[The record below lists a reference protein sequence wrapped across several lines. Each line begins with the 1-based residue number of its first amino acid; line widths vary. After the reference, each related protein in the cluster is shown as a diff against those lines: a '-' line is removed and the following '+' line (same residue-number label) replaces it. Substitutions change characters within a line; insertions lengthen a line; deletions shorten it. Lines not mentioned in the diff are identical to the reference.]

1 MTDMTFLLQLLINGL
16 VVGSIYAL
24 VATGFVIIYKSTSAL
39 NLAQGE
45 FLMVGAYICLHLISA
60 YKIPFVIAFAVTLIF
75 ATLLGMLVERVVL
88 RPLLGS
94 PVISVIMV
102 TLGLSGLLKSL
113 LQLFFGTSTI
123 PFPEV
128 FPTEPVLLGN
138 VPVAPGYLAAVGCSS
153 VLLILLTLFF
163 QYSRAGLA
171 LRATASNQQTA
182 LSMGISVKRMYAL
195 SWGIA
200 AAVSA
205 IGGILLG
212 TIRGGIDQSLAFM
225 GLKVLPVVILGG
237 LDSVIGAVIGGLVIG
252 LLENLTGGYIDP
264 LVGGGVKEVIPY
276 MLLVLILMIKPNGL
290 FGKKRIDRV

>member
-1 MTDMTFLLQLLINGL
+1 MDMAFLLQLVINGL

-45 FLMVGAYICLHLISA
+45 FLMVGAYICLHCISA
-60 YKIPFVIAFAVTLIF
+60 YQVPFIAAFAMTLVF
-75 ATLLGMLVERVVL
+75 AALLGILVERVVL

-102 TLGLSGLLKSL
+102 TLGLSGVLKAL
-113 LQLFFGTSTI
+113 LQLCFGTSTI

-128 FPTEPVLLGN
+128 FPTEPVMLGA

-153 VLLILLTLFF
+153 VLLVLLTLFF
-163 QYSRAGLA
+163 RYSRAGLA

-182 LSMGISVKRMYAL
+182 LSMGISVKRMFAL
-195 SWGIA
+195 SWCIA
-200 AAVSA
+200 AVVSA

-237 LDSVIGAVIGGLVIG
+237 LDSIIGAVIGGLVIG
-252 LLENLTGGYIDP
+252 LLENLTGGYLDP

-276 MLLVLILMIKPNGL
+276 LVLVLILMVRPYGL
-290 FGKKRIDRV
+290 FGKKRIERV

>member
-1 MTDMTFLLQLLINGL
+1 MDMTFLLQLLINGL

-45 FLMVGAYICLHLISA
+45 FLMVGAYICLHMISA
-60 YKIPFVIAFAVTLIF
+60 YKVNFIAAFAI
-75 ATLLGMLVERVVL
+75 TLLFSALLGAVVERIIL
-88 RPLLGS
+88 RPLLGR

-113 LQLFFGTSTI
+113 LQLWFGASTV

-128 FPTEPVLLGN
+128 FPTEPVFIGA

-153 VLLILLTLFF
+153 ALLIILTLFF
-163 QYSRAGLA
+163 QYSRVGLA

-182 LSMGISVKRMYAL
+182 LSMGISVKRMFAL
-195 SWGIA
+195 SWCIA
-200 AAVSA
+200 AVVSA

-237 LDSVIGAVIGGLVIG
+237 LDSIIGAVIGGLAIG
-252 LLENLTGGYIDP
+252 LLENLTGGYLDP
-264 LVGGGVKEVIPY
+264 LVGGGIKEVIPY
-276 MLLVLILMIKPNGL
+276 LVLVLILMIKPYGL
-290 FGKKRIDRV
+290 FGKKRIERV

>member
-1 MTDMTFLLQLLINGL
+1 MQLLINGL

-45 FLMVGAYICLHLISA
+45 FLMVGAYICLDLLTRWQVGFIPAFLI
-60 YKIPFVIAFAVTLIF
+60 TLIF
-75 ATLLGMLVERVVL
+75 SAVLGLLIERVVL

-102 TLGLSGLLKSL
+102 TLGLSGLLRSS
-113 LQLFFGTSTI
+113 LQLMYGAATI

-128 FPTEPVLLGN
+128 VPTTPVSVGG
-138 VPVAPGYLAAVGCSS
+138 VPVAPGYLVAVGCTS
-153 VLLILLTLFF
+153 VLLVLLSLFF
-163 QYSRAGLA
+163 HRSKAGLA

-182 LSMGISVKRMYAL
+182 LSMGISAKRMFAL
-195 SWGIA
+195 SWCIA
-200 AAVSA
+200 AVVSS
-205 IGGILLG
+205 IGGVLLG
-212 TIRGGIDQSLAFM
+212 TIRGGIDQSLGFM

-237 LDSVIGAVIGGLVIG
+237 LDSLAGAVVGGIIIG

-264 LVGGGVKEVIPY
+264 LVGGGLKEVVPY
-276 MLLVLILMIKPNGL
+276 MVLVIILMVRPYGL
-290 FGKKRIDRV
+290 FGKRRIDRV

>member
-1 MTDMTFLLQLLINGL
+1 MDLTFVLQLIINGL

-45 FLMVGAYICLHLISA
+45 FLMVGAYACMQSMVAFKL
-60 YKIPFVIAFAVTLIF
+60 PFLAAFGITLLFAALLGTLI
-75 ATLLGMLVERVVL
+75 ERVVL

-102 TLGLSGLLKSL
+102 TLGLSGLLRSS
-113 LQLFFGTSTI
+113 LQLVFGTDTK
-123 PFPEV
+123 PFPEIL
-128 FPTEPVLLGN
+128 PSEPIHLGPVPIAQGYLYAVAGAAMLLVLLT
-138 VPVAPGYLAAVGCSS
+138 
-153 VLLILLTLFF
+153 IFF
-163 QYSRAGLA
+163 HYSRTGLA

-182 LSMGISVKRMYAL
+182 LSMGISVKRMFAI

-200 AAVSA
+200 AVVSA
-205 IGGILLG
+205 IGGILLAA
-212 TIRGGIDQSLAFM
+212 IRGGVDMSLAHM

-237 LDSVIGAVIGGLVIG
+237 LDSIVGAIIGGLVIG
-252 LLENLTGGYIDP
+252 ILENLSGGYLDP
-264 LVGGGVKEVIPY
+264 LVGGGIKEVVPY
-276 MLLVLILMIKPNGL
+276 IVLVLILMVRPSGL